1 MRDSPTGTVRLD
13 KFLQASRLVRRRTLA
28 NRLCDAG
35 KITLN
40 GLRAKPA
47 ANTKIGDLISVTLST
62 RRLVVRV
69 RRLPE
74 GRLSPEPPF
83 EVIEDRRTA
92 EV

>member
-1 MRDSPTGTVRLD
+1 MRLD
-13 KFLQASRLVRRRTLA
+13 KFLQASRIVRRRTLA

-47 ANTKIGDLISVTLST
+47 APTKVGDLIGVSVGA
-62 RRLVVRV
+62 RRLVVRI

-74 GRLSPEPPF
+74 GRPSPEPPF

-92 EV
+92 EA